1 MPAQLRGSLTRYVRI
16 LDMTDPRPGAAP
28 SEGGSLCAACA
39 HTRVVTSA
47 KGASFVLCGL
57 SRTDGRFAKY
67 PRLPVLACV
76 GFEKLEEPRGAQ
88 GHQR

>member
-1 MPAQLRGSLTRYVRI
+1 
-16 LDMTDPRPGAAP
+16 MTDPRPGSAL
-28 SEGGSLCAACA
+28 SESGNLCAACA

-47 KGASFVLCGL
+47 KGSSFVLCGL
-57 SRTDGRFAKY
+57 SRIDERFAKY

-76 GFEKLEEPRGAQ
+76 GFEKLVEPGGAQ